1 MRYLLLSVLVVC
13 VIGVMIPSAFAQN
26 QIPIEIISKTNY
38 TFDQVISLTIK
49 VDRYL
54 PNTPFQVYLCKLP
67 DDPCKVLPTQSFI
80 EGDIF
85 GGKIDKRE
93 YILRTDIDSALKKTG
108 TLHFRLPMSNCSLDP
123 NDPASGM
130 GATVS
135 GKEGDRGKQ
144 LFSCNPSGKYRIV
157 AIYGPLDDPVGKGST
172 QFSYSNNLSDEGKK
186 LAEFLVLSKWDIGT
200 NFDFNNPI
208 KSSTPEDLGFETHLH
223 DSIKPP
229 RVLLKSEQPEI
240 SLSKNYGSLDVF
252 IMQFENEIKAKRY
265 QQEISNFAPA
275 RAGFYYDTGES
286 EFNLHGFN
294 CIRNDRINSE
304 ANIQSGGARF
314 DVQSYSCVRNNLV
327 VYVEGSS
334 SVATVAYEPIL
345 KKSSES
351 DYFQQLEVPAA

>member
-13 VIGVMIPSAFAQN
+13 VIGIMVPSAFAQN
-26 QIPIEIISKTNY
+26 QIPIEIFSKGVY
-38 TFDQVISLTIK
+38 TLDQVISFTIK

-54 PNTPFQVYLCKLP
+54 PNTPFEVYLCKVGYA
-67 DDPCKVLPTQSFI
+67 DAGCKGLPTRSFI
-80 EGDIF
+80 GGDVF
-85 GGKIDKRE
+85 GGKINKSE

-108 TLHFRLPMSNCSLDP
+108 TLHYSLPMNNCNLDYS
-123 NDPASGM
+123 DPASGM

-135 GKEGDRGKQ
+135 ETDEERGKQ
-144 LFSCNPSGKYRIV
+144 LFSCNPPGNYEIR
-157 AIYGPLDDPVGKGST
+157 AYYGPRDDPVGYGVT
-172 QFSYSNNLSDEGKK
+172 QFSYSHNLSYEGKK

-200 NFDFNNPI
+200 NFDFDNPI
-208 KSSTPEDLGFETHLH
+208 KHSTPEDLGFETHLH

-240 SLSKNYGSLDVF
+240 SLSKNYRSLDVF

-275 RAGFYYDTGES
+275 GRGFFYDTGES
-286 EFNLHGFN
+286 EFNLHGFS

-314 DVQSYSCVRNNLV
+314 DVQS
-327 VYVEGSS
+327 
-334 SVATVAYEPIL
+334 
-345 KKSSES
+345 
-351 DYFQQLEVPAA
+351 